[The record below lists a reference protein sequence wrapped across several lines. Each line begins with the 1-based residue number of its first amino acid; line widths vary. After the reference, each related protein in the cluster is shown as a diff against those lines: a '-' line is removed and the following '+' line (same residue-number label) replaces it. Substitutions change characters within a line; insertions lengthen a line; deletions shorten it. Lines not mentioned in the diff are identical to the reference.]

1 MTAFDTAW
9 DLLKMP
15 TFTAYHGGGKL
26 EGDMQSPTFFTT
38 DQRGADWYASERGG
52 FMNTVDL
59 TMDNPAKLDI
69 VEQVARDLNRPDDLV
84 REQDNPFDWLYD
96 EMIRNRLKEMG
107 YDGVSDWDV
116 LTNFSIPTHVP
127 FDQSQYK
134 ITNQK
139 RVYE

>member
-1 MTAFDTAW
+1 
-9 DLLKMP
+9 
-15 TFTAYHGGGKL
+15 
-26 EGDMQSPTFFTT
+26 MQSPTFFTT

-134 ITNQK
+134 ITNQRK
-139 RVYE
+139 VYE